1 MIPRLSQIHQHPD
14 IHSSFLLRK
23 AEIHAVSQ
31 ILAADG
37 DLMVAGVSGSG
48 RRSLIQLSA
57 QRVRA
62 KVMEIDC
69 LRATTSSQFLTLLAE
84 GLLAVFP
91 DELALI
97 EKNCFNFPLVIEKN
111 SAQLPRLTW
120 KVTQKEEWSIFQAL
134 LTFPQIMAEQLD
146 CRVVFVFQ
154 NFPHIRSWDR
164 SGQWEAYLRQEV
176 QQQSRINYVIL
187 ATVPEIWANDSN
199 LKVMTLAPLQ
209 RAELQAWVIDVMAA
223 KDLTFEKDALE
234 LFLDSVQGHIGDA
247 IALARR
253 LWLEYRVEALG
264 IEDWDSNISLE
275 KNVNSYP
282 LPTNFSKN
290 LIQFHQVHRSILAL
304 IQDLS
309 QTFESL
315 LLLLPPIQARV
326 LESLASDP
334 TDSPHAKEYVHKH
347 QLSKGGGLQGALL
360 GLEQKGLI
368 YGAKLGYR
376 VALPLLALWLKQ
388 RLA

>member
-1 MIPRLSQIHQHPD
+1 MIPRLPQVYQRPD
-14 IHSSFLLRK
+14 IDFPFILRK

-31 ILAADG
+31 ILAEDG
-37 DLMVAGVSGSG
+37 DLMLAGVSGSG
-48 RRSLIQLSA
+48 RRSLIQLAA

-84 GLLAVFP
+84 GLLEVFP
-91 DELALI
+91 DELGLI
-97 EKNCFNFPLVIEKN
+97 EKNCFNFPLTIETN
-111 SAQLPRLTW
+111 STQSPRLTW
-120 KVTQKEEWSIFQAL
+120 QVNQKEEWSIFQAL
-134 LTFPQIMAEQLD
+134 LAFPQMLAEQLD

-199 LKVMTLAPLQ
+199 LKVMSLAPLQ
-209 RAELQAWVIDVMAA
+209 REELQAWVIDVMAA
-223 KDLTFEKDALE
+223 KNLEFQQDALE
-234 LFLDSVQGHIGDA
+234 LFLDSAQGHIGDA

-264 IEDWDSNISLE
+264 IEDWDNHLSLE
-275 KNVNSYP
+275 KNVNSSP

-290 LIQFHQVHRSILAL
+290 LIQFHQVHRATLAL

>member
-1 MIPRLSQIHQHPD
+1 MIPSLPQVYQRPD
-14 IHSSFLLRK
+14 IDSPFLLRK

-31 ILAADG
+31 ILAEDG

-48 RRSLIQLSA
+48 RRSLIQLAA

-84 GLLAVFP
+84 GLLEVFP
-91 DELALI
+91 DELGLI
-97 EKNCFNFPLVIEKN
+97 EKNCFNFPLTIETN
-111 SAQLPRLTW
+111 STHSPRLTW
-120 KVTQKEEWSIFQAL
+120 QVNQKEEWSIFQAL
-134 LTFPQIMAEQLD
+134 LAFPQMLAEQLD

-154 NFPHIRSWDR
+154 NFPHIRSWDH

-199 LKVMTLAPLQ
+199 LKVMSLAPLQ
-209 RAELQAWVIDVMAA
+209 REELQAWVIDVMAA
-223 KDLTFEKDALE
+223 KNLDFQQDALE
-234 LFLDSVQGHIGDA
+234 LFLDSAQGHIGDA

-264 IEDWDSNISLE
+264 IEDWDNHLSLE
-275 KNVNSYP
+275 KNVNSFA
-282 LPTNFSKN
+282 LPTHFSKN
-290 LIQFHQVHRSILAL
+290 LIQFHQVHRATLAL

>member
-1 MIPRLSQIHQHPD
+1 
-14 IHSSFLLRK
+14 
-23 AEIHAVSQ
+23 
-31 ILAADG
+31 
-37 DLMVAGVSGSG
+37 MVAGVSGSG
-48 RRSLIQLSA
+48 RRSLIQLAA

-111 SAQLPRLTW
+111 SAQPPRLTW

-209 RAELQAWVIDVMAA
+209 RAELQAWVIDMMAA
-223 KDLTFEKDALE
+223 KNLTFEKDALE

-264 IEDWDSNISLE
+264 IEDWDRNISLV
-275 KNVNSYP
+275 KNAHLHP
-282 LPTNFSKN
+282 LKTNFAKN

>member
-1 MIPRLSQIHQHPD
+1 MIPRLPQVYQRPD
-14 IHSSFLLRK
+14 IDSPFLLRK
-23 AEIHAVSQ
+23 VEIHAVSQ
-31 ILAADG
+31 ILAEDG

-48 RRSLIQLSA
+48 RRSLIQLAA

-84 GLLAVFP
+84 GLLEVFP
-91 DELALI
+91 DELGLI
-97 EKNCFNFPLVIEKN
+97 EKNCLNFPLTIETN
-111 SAQLPRLTW
+111 STQSPRLTW
-120 KVTQKEEWSIFQAL
+120 QVNQKEEWSIFQAL
-134 LTFPQIMAEQLD
+134 LAFPQMLAEQLD

-199 LKVMTLAPLQ
+199 LKVMSLAPLQ
-209 RAELQAWVIDVMAA
+209 REELQAWVIDVMAA
-223 KDLTFEKDALE
+223 KNLDFQQDALE
-234 LFLDSVQGHIGDA
+234 LFLDSAQGHIGDA

-264 IEDWDSNISLE
+264 IEDWDNHLSLE
-275 KNVNSYP
+275 KNVNSYA

-290 LIQFHQVHRSILAL
+290 LIQFHQVHRATLAL

>member
-1 MIPRLSQIHQHPD
+1 MT
-14 IHSSFLLRK
+14 
-23 AEIHAVSQ
+23 
-31 ILAADG
+31 
-37 DLMVAGVSGSG
+37 
-48 RRSLIQLSA
+48 
-57 QRVRA
+57 A
-62 KVMEIDC
+62 K
-69 LRATTSSQFLTLLAE
+69 
-84 GLLAVFP
+84 GL
-91 DELALI
+91 
-97 EKNCFNFPLVIEKN
+97 NF
-111 SAQLPRLTW
+111 
-120 KVTQKEEWSIFQAL
+120 
-134 LTFPQIMAEQLD
+134 
-146 CRVVFVFQ
+146 
-154 NFPHIRSWDR
+154 
-164 SGQWEAYLRQEV
+164 
-176 QQQSRINYVIL
+176 QQ
-187 ATVPEIWANDSN
+187 
-199 LKVMTLAPLQ
+199 
-209 RAELQAWVIDVMAA
+209 
-223 KDLTFEKDALE
+223 DALE

-275 KNVNSYP
+275 KKATSYP
-282 LPTNFSKN
+282 LPTNFAKN
-290 LIQFHQVHRSILAL
+290 LIQFHQVHRSILSL

-334 TDSPHAKEYVHKH
+334 TDSPHAKEYIHKH

-388 RLA
+388 RLT

>member
-1 MIPRLSQIHQHPD
+1 ML
-14 IHSSFLLRK
+14 
-23 AEIHAVSQ
+23 
-31 ILAADG
+31 
-37 DLMVAGVSGSG
+37 
-48 RRSLIQLSA
+48 
-57 QRVRA
+57 
-62 KVMEIDC
+62 
-69 LRATTSSQFLTLLAE
+69 
-84 GLLAVFP
+84 
-91 DELALI
+91 
-97 EKNCFNFPLVIEKN
+97 
-111 SAQLPRLTW
+111 
-120 KVTQKEEWSIFQAL
+120 
-134 LTFPQIMAEQLD
+134 AEQLD

-187 ATVPEIWANDSN
+187 ATVPEIWANDTN
-199 LKVMTLAPLQ
+199 LKVMSLAPLQ
-209 RAELQAWVIDVMAA
+209 REELQAWVIDVMAA
-223 KDLTFEKDALE
+223 KNLEFQQNALE
-234 LFLDSVQGHIGDA
+234 LFLDSAQGHIGDA

-264 IEDWDSNISLE
+264 IEDWDNHLSLE
-275 KNVNSYP
+275 KNVNSSP

-290 LIQFHQVHRSILAL
+290 LIQFHQVHRATLAL

>member
-1 MIPRLSQIHQHPD
+1 
-14 IHSSFLLRK
+14 
-23 AEIHAVSQ
+23 
-31 ILAADG
+31 
-37 DLMVAGVSGSG
+37 
-48 RRSLIQLSA
+48 
-57 QRVRA
+57 
-62 KVMEIDC
+62 
-69 LRATTSSQFLTLLAE
+69 
-84 GLLAVFP
+84 
-91 DELALI
+91 
-97 EKNCFNFPLVIEKN
+97 
-111 SAQLPRLTW
+111 
-120 KVTQKEEWSIFQAL
+120 
-134 LTFPQIMAEQLD
+134 MAEQLD

-209 RAELQAWVIDVMAA
+209 REELQAWVMDVMAA

-264 IEDWDSNISLE
+264 IEDWDSHISLE

-290 LIQFHQVHRSILAL
+290 LIQVHQVRRSILAL